1 MKVEKCYMKVNHIVD
16 LLRQSI
22 HPNDERTQDLIEDL
36 EIALSDLETIAISLE
51 ERLEELEEL
60 KHERIA

>member
-51 ERLEELEEL
+51 ERVEELEEL

>member
-1 MKVEKCYMKVNHIVD
+1 MKVEKCQMKVNHIVD

-36 EIALSDLETIAISLE
+36 ELALSELETIAISLE
-51 ERLEELEEL
+51 ERVQELEEL